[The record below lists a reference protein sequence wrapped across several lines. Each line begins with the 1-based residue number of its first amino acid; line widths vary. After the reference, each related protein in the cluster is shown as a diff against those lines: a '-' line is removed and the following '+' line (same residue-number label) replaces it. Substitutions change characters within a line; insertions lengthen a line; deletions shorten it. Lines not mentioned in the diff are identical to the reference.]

1 MTASHPVFKPVT
13 LPDFQNGNDT
23 ARWVALTGTEPSA
36 KKPQNRARKGVAG
49 VASYTFEPTVASWLQ
64 EYRLPLKRP

>member
-23 ARWVALTGTEPSA
+23 ATCA
-36 KKPQNRARKGVAG
+36 QRATSFIAEIARA
-49 VASYTFEPTVASWLQ
+49 APLQ
-64 EYRLPLKRP
+64 WR